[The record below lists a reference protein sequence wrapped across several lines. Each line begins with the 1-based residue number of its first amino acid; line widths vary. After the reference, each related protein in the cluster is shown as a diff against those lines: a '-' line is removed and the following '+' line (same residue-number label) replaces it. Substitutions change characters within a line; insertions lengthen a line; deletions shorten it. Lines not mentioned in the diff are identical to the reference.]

1 MIERDDQLEETRAAL
16 APTLEATASILPWVG
31 KAKKSRFPPEAAK
44 RWQEV
49 CDRLAV
55 CWFERHEGGLAG
67 LRPAV
72 FELYGAALEL
82 GAPECLRIAEALASA
97 TDRLEPTGD
106 VSHPRLVAALT
117 ATLESLSVPGSLDQ
131 ETFPD
136 RVRHFADR
144 LEHCA
149 DPQNAEQVRSPVLDR
164 LFVDEAGD
172 CLERI
177 HEALVVLPTDI
188 YGIRLAAEDITR
200 LAEPLDLDDVS
211 ALAGHLVRLLTPKPG
226 ERLDLD
232 ASETRR
238 ATVLALTAE
247 LEKSI
252 AAVAEG

>member
-1 MIERDDQLEETRAAL
+1 MSERDEFEEARAAL

-31 KAKKSRFPPEAAK
+31 KTEKSRFPPEAAK
-44 RWQEV
+44 RWQEI

-67 LRPAV
+67 LRPVV
-72 FELYGAALEL
+72 FELYAAALEL
-82 GAPECLRIAEALASA
+82 NAPECLRIAEALASA

-117 ATLESLSVPGSLDQ
+117 ATLESLSIPGSLDQ
-131 ETFPD
+131 EAFPD

-149 DPQNAEQVRSPVLDR
+149 DPRNAEQVRSSVLDR
-164 LFVDEAGD
+164 LFVAEAGE

-177 HEALVVLPTDI
+177 HEALTVLPTDA
-188 YGIRLAAEDITR
+188 YGIRLAAEDLVH
-200 LAEPLDLDDVS
+200 LAEPLDLDDIS
-211 ALAGHLVRLLTPKPG
+211 ALASHLVRLLTPKPG

-238 ATVLALTAE
+238 ATIQALAAE
-247 LEKSI
+247 LEKTV
-252 AAVAEG
+252 AAVAEA

>member
-1 MIERDDQLEETRAAL
+1 MVERDDIEETRAAL

-31 KAKKSRFPPEAAK
+31 KSEKTRFPPEAAK
-44 RWQEV
+44 RWQEI

-67 LRPAV
+67 LRPVV
-72 FELYGAALEL
+72 FELYAAALEL

-97 TDRLEPTGD
+97 TDRLEPDGD

-117 ATLESLSVPGSLDQ
+117 ATLESLSIPGSLDQ
-131 ETFPD
+131 EAFPD

-149 DPQNAEQVRSPVLDR
+149 DPQNADQVRSPVLDR
-164 LFVDEAGD
+164 LFAAEAQD

-177 HEALVVLPTDI
+177 HDALTALPADV
-188 YGIRLAAEDITR
+188 YGIRVAAEDIAH
-200 LAEPLDLDDVS
+200 LAEPLDLDDIS
-211 ALAGHLVRLLTPKPG
+211 ALSSHLVRLLTPKPG

-232 ASETRR
+232 ASETRL
-238 ATVLALTAE
+238 ATVQALVAE
-247 LEKSI
+247 LEKSVST
-252 AAVAEG
+252 VAEA